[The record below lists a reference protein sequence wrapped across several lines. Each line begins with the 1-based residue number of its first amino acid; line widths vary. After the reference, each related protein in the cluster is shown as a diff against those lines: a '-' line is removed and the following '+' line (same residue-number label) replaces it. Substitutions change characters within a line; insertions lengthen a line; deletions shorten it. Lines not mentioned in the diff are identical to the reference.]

1 MSDLDDLRAL
11 APPPADPPPA
21 ADWEAVGTQLPPDFV
36 ELAEQYGAGTFDSGI
51 AILVP
56 GHPNRFLD
64 LARQVEE
71 QRWALRYLRD
81 EGLELPY
88 DPDTELLPWGIDEA
102 GNVLWWHM
110 QGDPASWRVVAN
122 EARGDEWQSFDGG
135 AVATLVALLSGQAE
149 SDFLVV
155 GPGDTAFRRDA

>member
-11 APPPADPPPA
+11 APPPDDPPPA
-21 ADWEAVGTQLPPDFV
+21 IDFDAVGTNLPPDYA
-36 ELAEQYGAGTFDSGI
+36 ELAQLYGAGTFDHGI

-71 QRWALRYLRD
+71 QRSALRYLRD
-81 EGLELPY
+81 EGVELPY
-88 DPDTELLPWGIDEA
+88 EPDELLPWGIDEG
-102 GNVLWWHM
+102 GNVLWWHAD
-110 QGDPASWRVVAN
+110 GDPAGWRVVAN

-135 AVATLVALLSGQAE
+135 AVATLVALLSGRE
-149 SDFLVV
+149 DSDFIVV
-155 GPGDTAFRRDA
+155 QPGDTTFRRDA

>member
-11 APPPADPPPA
+11 APPPGDPPGA
-21 ADWEAVGTQLPPDFV
+21 IDWGATGVDFPPDFV
-36 ELAEQYGAGTFDSGI
+36 ELAGLYGAGTFDDGI

-71 QRWALRYLRD
+71 QRSALRYLRD
-81 EGLELPY
+81 EGAELPH
-88 DPDTELLPWGIDEA
+88 DPDELLPWGIDEG
-102 GNVLWWHM
+102 GNVLWWRM
-110 QGDPASWRVVAN
+110 EGDPASWPVVAN

-135 AVATLVALLSGQAE
+135 AVAFLTALLSGREQ
-149 SDFLVV
+149 SDFIVV
-155 GPGDTAFRRDA
+155 DAGPTRFRRDA

>member
-21 ADWEAVGTQLPPDFV
+21 ADWEALGTQLPPDFV
-36 ELAEQYGAGTFDSGI
+36 ELAERYGAGTFGSGI
-51 AILVP
+51 AVLVP
-56 GHPNRFLD
+56 GHANRFLD

-71 QRWALRYLRD
+71 QRSALRYLRD
-81 EGLELPY
+81 DGVELPH
-88 DPDTELLPWGIDEA
+88 DPDELLPWGIDEG

-110 QGDPASWRVVAN
+110 QGDAASWRVVAN

-135 AVATLVALLSGQAE
+135 AVATLVALLSGREE

-155 GPGDTAFRRDA
+155 DAGEATFRRDA

>member
-11 APPPADPPPA
+11 APPPADRPPA
-21 ADWEAVGTQLPPDFV
+21 PDWEALGTQVPPDFI
-36 ELAEQYGAGTFDSGI
+36 ELAERYGAGSFNSGI

-56 GHPNRFLD
+56 GHPNRYLD
-64 LARQVEE
+64 LAWQVEQ

-81 EGLELPY
+81 EGFELPH
-88 DPDTELLPWGIDEA
+88 DPDDLLPWGIDEG
-102 GNVLWWHM
+102 GNVLWLHM

-122 EARGDEWQSFDGG
+122 EARGDEWQWFDGG
-135 AVATLVALLSGQAE
+135 VVATLVALLSGRVA

-155 GPGDTAFRRDA
+155 DAGETTFRRDA